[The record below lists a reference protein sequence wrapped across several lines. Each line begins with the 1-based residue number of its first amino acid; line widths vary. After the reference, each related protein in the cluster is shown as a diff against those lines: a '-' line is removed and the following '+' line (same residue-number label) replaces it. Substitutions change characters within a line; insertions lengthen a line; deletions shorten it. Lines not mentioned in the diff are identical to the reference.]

1 MGARFVAC
9 MGALTA
15 ILTACGSDVA
25 TGPSAT
31 DAAVDHCT
39 DPLKNSPTTVNAR
52 ELAFCQA
59 EALGKLAGYV
69 QEDTVDGQLATR
81 SRANLDPLAVEIES
95 FGGDGDAAGRVI
107 LVSGNTFVQR
117 DGSWVQATSDSTD
130 ETLAFQSTLPGR
142 YEALLNPNVRA
153 AGTDPTL
160 EYKVA
165 GSDVVDG
172 TPVTVLTL
180 TVSDDADTLVSTLFI
195 RDDYVVIRSES
206 EYTVNGKE
214 STRTATLTAVDEPQ
228 DIINPRFEDD
238 EHRSQ
243 LAEPTPAGK

>member
-1 MGARFVAC
+1 MNGRFVAC

-15 ILTACGSDVA
+15 ILTACGGDVA
-25 TGPSAT
+25 ADPTTEPST
-31 DAAVDHCT
+31 AVDHCT
-39 DPLKNSPTTVNAR
+39 DPLKNATATVNAR

-69 QEDTVDGQLATR
+69 QEDTVNGKLATR
-81 SRANLDPLAVEIES
+81 SRANMDPLAVEIES
-95 FGGDGDAAGRVI
+95 FDRGGKESGRVI
-107 LVSGNTFVQR
+107 LVGGNTFVLR
-117 DGSWVQATSDSTD
+117 DDAWVQATSDSSD
-130 ETLAFQSTLPGR
+130 ETLAFQSTLPVR
-142 YEALLNPNVRA
+142 YEALLNPKARA
-153 AGTDPTL
+153 AGTDPAL
-160 EYKVA
+160 EYKVV

-180 TVSDDADTLVSTLFI
+180 TVNDDADKLVSKLFI

-238 EHRSQ
+238 AHRSE
-243 LAEPTPAGK
+243 LEAAK